1 MAQPDYV
8 PTSLADRV
16 RKDEVLPPAL
26 GWRADRPGDQ
36 RGPDRAEGRRLGQPS
51 PDGGYGLKL
60 ARSMKDRLQ
69 LTEGIEAEDAVAG
82 CFQVGT
88 KRAALFG
95 RAPVIHDLELA
106 FTLWGFLG
114 SAPADLVAA
123 RKPLF
128 AGCAHSYGDQR
139 DICDAVPDA
148 TLRLTPAAVRE
159 RLPQWRSL
167 LALPS

>member
-16 RKDEVLPPAL
+16 RKDDVLPPPS

-36 RGPDRAEGRRLGQPS
+36 QGPDRAEGRRLGQPA

-60 ARSMKDRLQ
+60 ARSLKDRLQ
-69 LTEGIEAEDAVAG
+69 LTEGVEAEDAVAG
-82 CFQVGT
+82 CFQVGN
-88 KRAALFG
+88 KRAGMFG
-95 RAPVIHDLELA
+95 RAPVIHDMELA

-114 SAPADLVAA
+114 GAPAELVAA

-128 AGCAHSYGDQR
+128 AAAAHHYWDQR
-139 DICDAVPDA
+139 DICDAVPEA
-148 TLRLTPAAVRE
+148 TLRLTPAVVRE

-167 LALPS
+167 LTL